1 MYKINISSEIK
12 NPCPGMAY
20 RPLRYKDTKLPA
32 ISIQPPDS
40 VISYCPKQQLILSNH
55 TDCHIYTKAQKSRK
69 TPFHGLKHTCPA
81 LSLIRCRRTKN
92 SLIPASTISLPTI
105 QRGTLATRKRHF
117 GHLKR
122 EFIIVITHFRNGHT
136 QKKDGINIE
145 RKPSYHYLCHASKTK
160 RT

>member
-1 MYKINISSEIK
+1 MYKINISSGIK

-69 TPFHGLKHTCPA
+69 TPSHGLKHTCPA

-117 GHLKR
+117 DDPKEALWPPEEGVYNCNNPFQNRPYTEKR
-122 EFIIVITHFRNGHT
+122 WN
-136 QKKDGINIE
+136 K
-145 RKPSYHYLCHASKTK
+145 Y
-160 RT
+160 